1 MTDELSSGGAAYD
14 TDGTETPLEI
24 PAELP
29 ILPLRDTVLFPN
41 SFMPL
46 AVAREASVRLID
58 EATATGRMIGV
69 FTQREAATEEPL
81 QEDLYT
87 IGTATHIHKM
97 FKLPDGSLRLIVQGL
112 ARIRLDG
119 IAQTRPYLRGAVS
132 AAEEVLRDEDH
143 LEIDALQRNIKS
155 NFQQVVSLSPLLSD
169 DLQALA
175 VNITDPGKLA
185 DFIASSLTTIGT
197 AVKQEVLDTL
207 DIRARMD
214 SLNRLLIKELE
225 VLELGS
231 KIQSQVQSEVGKNQR
246 EYFLREQM
254 KAIQKELGEGDEQA
268 KEIDELR
275 SKIEAAGMPESV
287 KKETLRELD
296 RLSKM
301 PVAAAEYTVSR
312 TYLDWI
318 VALPWSRRTED
329 AIDLKRTKEV
339 LDADHSGLEKVKDRV
354 LEYLAVRKLNP
365 DVKGPILCFLGPPG
379 VGKTSLARSI
389 ANSLGRKFV
398 RVSLGG
404 MRDEAEI
411 RGHRRT
417 YIGALPGQVIQGL
430 RRAESKNPVF
440 ILDEIDKLGADFR
453 GDPASAL
460 LEVLDP
466 EQNNTFR
473 DHYLDVPFDLSEVLF
488 LTTANV
494 LDPVPPALRDRME
507 VLELAGYTEEEKL
520 KIALEHLIAKQVK
533 NHGLTEAY
541 VEFTEPAIR
550 SVIRNYTRE
559 AGVRNLEREIGA
571 LCRKIARR
579 RAEGD
584 ETKVTVTAELVNE
597 FLGAPTFLDEEIE
610 NRTKD
615 PGVAVGL
622 AWTPAGG
629 EVLFVEASRMQGAGS
644 LTLTGHLGDV
654 MKESARTALS
664 WFRSNAPHY
673 GVDPAFY
680 KDAEIHLHVP
690 SGAIPKDGPSAGV
703 TMVAALASE
712 LTGRAVRGD
721 VAMTGEITLS
731 GRVLPVGGIKE
742 KVLAARRHGVTRS
755 DPAAPERE
763 EHPRGPDRGAAAR
776 ADDSLR
782 VGNRRRA
789 RARSDPVVR
798 PDSRGASAARL
809 LRQND
814 GELNGS
820 DHPQSHHRLH
830 IGDLAATDHIPD
842 VGQRECLRLDVFVFV
857 ECGGFGRIGE
867 AGEAKE
873 DHFLVAITRCRVQ
886 RPEPDDRCRHLPDL
900 LMALAPRRLFWRF
913 PGIDAARGEL
923 PEPLADGVAIL
934 PDQDD
939 VARFGDRNQHH

>member
-1 MTDELSSGGAAYD
+1 MSDRDEPLVVDDAASA
-14 TDGTETPLEI
+14 ERLVI
-24 PAELP
+24 PGELP
-29 ILPLRDTVLFPN
+29 VLPLRDTVLFPN

-46 AVAREASVRLID
+46 AVARPASVRLID
-58 EATATGRMIGV
+58 EATTAGRMIGV
-69 FTQREAATEEPL
+69 FTQREASVEDPV
-81 QEDLYT
+81 QEDLYP

-112 ARIRLDG
+112 ARVRLDRLV
-119 IAQTRPYLRGAVS
+119 QVRPYLRAAVS
-132 AAEEVLRDEDH
+132 HAEELLRDEDH

-169 DLQALA
+169 DLQSLA
-175 VNITDPGKLA
+175 TNITDPGKLA

-197 AVKQEVLDTL
+197 PVKQEVLETL

-214 SLNRLLIKELE
+214 TLNRLLIKELE

-246 EYFLREQM
+246 EYFLREQL
-254 KAIQKELGEGDEQA
+254 KAIQKELGEGDDQA

-275 SKIEAAGMPESV
+275 AKIDAAGMPEPV
-287 KKETLRELD
+287 KKEALRELD

-312 TYLDWI
+312 TYLDWLI
-318 VALPWSRRTED
+318 ALPWAKRTED
-329 AIDLKRTKEV
+329 SIDLKRTKDV

-354 LEYLAVRKLNP
+354 IEYLAVRKLNP

-440 ILDEIDKLGADFR
+440 ILDEIDKLGSDFR

-466 EQNNTFR
+466 EQNNSFR

-494 LDPVPPALRDRME
+494 LDPVPPPLRDRME

-520 KIALEHLIAKQVK
+520 KIAIEHLLAKQIR
-533 NHGLTEAY
+533 NHGLTPEHVDFSEA
-541 VEFTEPAIR
+541 AIR
-550 SVIRNYTRE
+550 AVIRGYTRE

-571 LCRKIARR
+571 LCRKVARR

-584 ETKVTVTAELVNE
+584 ETHVTITPEVVMDM
-597 FLGAPTFLDEEIE
+597 LGAPTFLDEEIE

-629 EVLFVEASRMQGAGS
+629 EVLFVEASRMQGGGS
-644 LTLTGHLGDV
+644 LTLTGQLGDV
-654 MKESARTALS
+654 MKESGRTALS
-664 WFRSNAPHY
+664 WFRANANRY
-673 GVDPAFY
+673 GVDPSFY
-680 KDAEIHLHVP
+680 KDSEIHLHVP

-703 TMVAALASE
+703 TMVTALASG
-712 LTGRAVRGD
+712 LASRPVRGD
-721 VAMTGEITLS
+721 LAMTGEITLS

-742 KVLAARRHGVTRS
+742 KVLAARRHGITEVIL
-755 DPAAPERE
+755 P
-763 EHPRGPDRGAAAR
+763 
-776 ADDSLR
+776 
-782 VGNRRRA
+782 
-789 RARSDPVVR
+789 
-798 PDSRGASAARL
+798 
-809 LRQND
+809 RQN
-814 GELNGS
+814 EKN
-820 DHPQSHHRLH
+820 
-830 IGDLAATDHIPD
+830 I
-842 VGQRECLRLDVFVFV
+842 
-857 ECGGFGRIGE
+857 
-867 AGEAKE
+867 KE
-873 DHFLVAITRCRVQ
+873 DLTDQLRRELKIHYVSHIEEVLV
-886 RPEPDDRCRHLPDL
+886 L
-900 LMALAPRRLFWRF
+900 ALQPSATQTH
-913 PGIDAARGEL
+913 A
-923 PEPLADGVAIL
+923 GVM
-934 PDQDD
+934 DQEIQQI
-939 VARFGDRNQHH
+939 VR

>member
-1 MTDELSSGGAAYD
+1 MAEQDQSAV
-14 TDGTETPLEI
+14 TEPGPDLERPVQI
-24 PAELP
+24 PPDLP
-29 ILPLRDTVLFPN
+29 VLPLRDTVLFPN

-46 AVAREASVRLID
+46 AVAREASVRLVE
-58 EATATGRMIGV
+58 EASASGRLIGV
-69 FTQREAATEEPL
+69 FTQREASVEEPM
-81 QEDLYT
+81 QEDLYPV
-87 IGTATHIHKM
+87 GTVTHIHKM

-112 ARIRLDG
+112 ARVTLDH
-119 IAQTRPYLRGAVS
+119 IVHARPYLRAVVTL
-132 AAEEVLRDEDH
+132 ADDQLRDEDH

-169 DLQALA
+169 DLQTLA
-175 VNITDPGKLA
+175 ANITDPGKLA
-185 DFIASSLTTIGT
+185 DFIASSLATIGT
-197 AVKQEVLDTL
+197 AIKQEILSTL
-207 DIRARMD
+207 DVRARMD
-214 SLNRLLIKELE
+214 ALNRILIKELE

-246 EYFLREQM
+246 EYFLREQL

-268 KEIDELR
+268 KEIEELR
-275 SKIEAAGMPESV
+275 SKIEAAGMPDGV
-287 KKETLRELD
+287 KKEAVRELD

-312 TYLDWI
+312 TYVDWLI
-318 VALPWSRRTED
+318 ALPWSKRTD
-329 AIDLKRTKEV
+329 DSIDLKHTKSV

-389 ANSLGRKFV
+389 ANAMGRKFV

-440 ILDEIDKLGADFR
+440 ILDEIDKLGSDFR

-466 EQNNTFR
+466 EQNNSFR
-473 DHYLDVPFDLSEVLF
+473 DHYLDVPFDLSDVLF
-488 LTTANV
+488 LTTANQM
-494 LDPVPPALRDRME
+494 DTIPPALRDRME

-520 KIALEHLIAKQVK
+520 KIAVEHLIAKQVK
-533 NHGLTEAY
+533 NNGLTSEQ
-541 VEFTEPAIR
+541 VEFTEATIR
-550 SVIRNYTRE
+550 SVIRGYTRE
-559 AGVRNLEREIGA
+559 AGVRNLEREIGS
-571 LCRKIARR
+571 LCRKVARR

-584 ETKVTVTAELVNE
+584 ESKITITPDRVVEM
-597 FLGAPTFLDEEIE
+597 LGAPTFLDEEVE

-629 EVLFVEASRMQGAGS
+629 EVLFVEASRMQGGGS

-664 WFRSNAPHY
+664 WFRANAQRY
-673 GVDPAFY
+673 GVDPSFY

-690 SGAIPKDGPSAGV
+690 SGAVPKDGPSAGV
-703 TMVAALASE
+703 TMVCALASE
-712 LTGRAVRGD
+712 LTGRPVRGD
-721 VAMTGEITLS
+721 VAMTGEISLS

-742 KVLAARRHGVTRS
+742 KVLAARRHGIVELILPRLNEKNVKEDLTEELRQSLTIHYVTEIS
-755 DPAAPERE
+755 EAVTIA
-763 EHPRGPDRGAAAR
+763 
-776 ADDSLR
+776 LQ
-782 VGNRRRA
+782 
-789 RARSDPVVR
+789 
-798 PDSRGASAARL
+798 PDSRQTHSPVLPASAV
-809 LRQND
+809 
-814 GELNGS
+814 
-820 DHPQSHHRLH
+820 
-830 IGDLAATDHIPD
+830 
-842 VGQRECLRLDVFVFV
+842 VG
-857 ECGGFGRIGE
+857 
-867 AGEAKE
+867 
-873 DHFLVAITRCRVQ
+873 
-886 RPEPDDRCRHLPDL
+886 
-900 LMALAPRRLFWRF
+900 
-913 PGIDAARGEL
+913 
-923 PEPLADGVAIL
+923 
-934 PDQDD
+934 
-939 VARFGDRNQHH
+939 

>member
-1 MTDELSSGGAAYD
+1 M
-14 TDGTETPLEI
+14 LE
-24 PAELP
+24 
-29 ILPLRDTVLFPN
+29 
-41 SFMPL
+41 
-46 AVAREASVRLID
+46 
-58 EATATGRMIGV
+58 
-69 FTQREAATEEPL
+69 
-81 QEDLYT
+81 
-87 IGTATHIHKM
+87 
-97 FKLPDGSLRLIVQGL
+97 
-112 ARIRLDG
+112 
-119 IAQTRPYLRGAVS
+119 
-132 AAEEVLRDEDH
+132 
-143 LEIDALQRNIKS
+143 
-155 NFQQVVSLSPLLSD
+155 
-169 DLQALA
+169 
-175 VNITDPGKLA
+175 
-185 DFIASSLTTIGT
+185 
-197 AVKQEVLDTL
+197 TL

-254 KAIQKELGEGDEQA
+254 KAIQKELGEGDDQA

-275 SKIEAAGMPESV
+275 DKLDAAGLPDPV
-287 KKETLRELD
+287 RKEALRELD

-318 VALPWSRRTED
+318 IALPWSKRTED
-329 AIDLKRTKEV
+329 SIDLKRTKAV

-379 VGKTSLARSI
+379 VGKTSLGESI

-440 ILDEIDKLGADFR
+440 ILDEIDKLGSDFR

-494 LDPVPPALRDRME
+494 LDPVPPPLRDRME

-520 KIALEHLIAKQVK
+520 KIALEHLIAKQIV
-533 NHGLTEAY
+533 NHGLTAEQ
-541 VEFTEPAIR
+541 VEFSDAAIR
-550 SVIRNYTRE
+550 AVIRGYTRE

-571 LCRKIARR
+571 LCRKVARR

-584 ETKVTVTAELVNE
+584 ETKVAITPEVVVEM
-597 FLGAPTFLDEEIE
+597 LGAPTFLDEEIE

-629 EVLFVEASRMQGAGS
+629 EVLFIEASRMQGGGS
-644 LTLTGHLGDV
+644 LTLTGQLGDV
-654 MKESARTALS
+654 MKESGRTALS
-664 WFRSNAPHY
+664 WFRSH
-673 GVDPAFY
+673 
-680 KDAEIHLHVP
+680 
-690 SGAIPKDGPSAGV
+690 
-703 TMVAALASE
+703 
-712 LTGRAVRGD
+712 
-721 VAMTGEITLS
+721 
-731 GRVLPVGGIKE
+731 
-742 KVLAARRHGVTRS
+742 
-755 DPAAPERE
+755 
-763 EHPRGPDRGAAAR
+763 AAATASIPR
-776 ADDSLR
+776 STR
-782 VGNRRRA
+782 IPRFTCTSRRA
-789 RARSDPVVR
+789 PSPRTV
-798 PDSRGASAARL
+798 
-809 LRQND
+809 
-814 GELNGS
+814 
-820 DHPQSHHRLH
+820 
-830 IGDLAATDHIPD
+830 
-842 VGQRECLRLDVFVFV
+842 
-857 ECGGFGRIGE
+857 
-867 AGEAKE
+867 
-873 DHFLVAITRCRVQ
+873 
-886 RPEPDDRCRHLPDL
+886 
-900 LMALAPRRLFWRF
+900 PRRASPW
-913 PGIDAARGEL
+913 
-923 PEPLADGVAIL
+923 
-934 PDQDD
+934 
-939 VARFGDRNQHH
+939 